1 MAYPIKNKRFFLT
14 SLFRKVYSSKNKWE
28 KVGVN
33 GLGDEDKA
41 IDQVH
46 IPVLV
51 NEILFWLACR
61 PGGRYVDCTIGQ
73 GGLASRILE
82 ASGPDGVVIGIDR
95 DEAAIEAARAKL
107 TRYGARVRF
116 IQGNFR
122 ELKQHLAS
130 VSISEVDGVVFDLG
144 VSSAQLDQP
153 ERGFSFL
160 ADGPLDMRMDRS
172 GGLTAADLVN
182 RLPEAELADLIYRY
196 GEERY
201 ARRIAR
207 AIVRAR
213 ETHPFQ
219 TTFDLVAVIRAAV
232 PPPYRR
238 GRLHCATRTFQA
250 LRIAVNRELDGLEES
265 LRDAAEVLAPG
276 GRLCVISFHSLE
288 DRIAKRTLRSLS
300 QGPERRLVTLTKKP
314 QTPTEEERRDNPR
327 ARSAKLRVAER
338 HLTGGPS

>member
-1 MAYPIKNKRFFLT
+1 
-14 SLFRKVYSSKNKWE
+14 
-28 KVGVN
+28 
-33 GLGDEDKA
+33 
-41 IDQVH
+41 
-46 IPVLV
+46 
-51 NEILFWLACR
+51 
-61 PGGRYVDCTIGQ
+61 
-73 GGLASRILE
+73 
-82 ASGPDGVVIGIDR
+82 VVGIDR
-95 DEAAIEAARAKL
+95 DEAAIAAAQDRLK
-107 TRYGARVRF
+107 RYGDRVRF

-130 VSISEVDGVVFDLG
+130 VGVSEVDGVVFDLG
-144 VSSAQLDQP
+144 VSSAQLDQA

-172 GGLTAADLVN
+172 GGLIAADLVN
-182 RLPEAELADLIYRY
+182 RLAEPALADLLYRY

-207 AIVRAR
+207 AIARAR
-213 ETHPFQ
+213 VTHPLR

-232 PPPYRR
+232 PSPYRH

-288 DRIAKRTLRSLS
+288 DRIAKQTLRSLS
-300 QGPERRLVTLTKKP
+300 QGPERRLVALTKKP
-314 QTPTEEERRDNPR
+314 QMPTEEERRSNPR

-338 HLTGGPS
+338 HLTGGLS